1 MKIAYITGGS
11 AGMICGTCMHDNT
24 LASSL
29 IERGHEVSLLPTY
42 TPLRLDEESVATEKI
57 FFGAVNVYLQQKAG
71 FFRNSKLFDKLLDS
85 RKVLGLISKLGVSST
100 NAHDL
105 GSLTLS
111 MMQGENGFQAREL
124 DKLVDFLEE
133 IIQPEL
139 VHLSFT
145 LFAGFARQIKERL
158 GVPVVCSLQ
167 GEDLFYD
174 DLIEPYRQQTLDELA
189 ARMDDIDLFTS
200 HSRYYADLMS
210 ERFGVPRERI
220 VVTKLGIRTDGFRD
234 AATARGDKKSIHV
247 GYLARQCPEK
257 GLHLLVDAFCQAAED
272 VPELRLHVAGY
283 QGGKDQKFIEE
294 QHQKIDDAGLSHRV
308 LWRGAIDRDEKLRFL
323 GNLDLFSVPAVYHE
337 PKGLYVA
344 EALASGVP
352 VLLPNH
358 GAFPEW
364 IEQTGGGRL
373 IDSES
378 AESLAEAMTDLAH
391 DAETRCAM
399 GRHGQKAI
407 QEDYHHEAMADE
419 MVEVYEGA
427 LGRGQE
433 AAGPRAGELVESAA

>member
-24 LASSL
+24 LASAL

-57 FFGAVNVYLQQKAG
+57 FFGAINVYLQQKAG

-85 RKVLGLISKLGVSST
+85 RRTLGLISKLGVSST

-111 MMQGENGFQAREL
+111 MMRGEDGYQAREL
-124 DKLVDFLEE
+124 EKLIDFLEE
-133 IIQPEL
+133 IIQPEI

-145 LFAGFARQIKERL
+145 LFAGFARRIKERL

-174 DLIEPYRQQTLDELA
+174 DLIEPYRQETLDELA
-189 ARMDDIDLFTS
+189 ARMGEIDLFTA

-210 ERFGVPRERI
+210 QRYGVPRNRT
-220 VVTKLGIRTDGFRD
+220 VVTRLGIRTDGFRNSAD
-234 AATARGDKKSIHV
+234 RGDKSTFHV

-257 GLHLLVDAFCQAAED
+257 GLHLMVDAFRQAAED
-272 VPELRLHVAGY
+272 VPEIRLHVAGY
-283 QGGKDQKFIEE
+283 QGAKDKAFIEE
-294 QHQKIDDAGLSHRV
+294 QHQKVDDAGLGHRV

-373 IDSES
+373 VESES
-378 AESLAEAMTDLAH
+378 AQSLADELKALAR
-391 DAETRCAM
+391 DRETRREL
-399 GRHGQKAI
+399 GRKGRQTI
-407 QEDYHHEAMADE
+407 LEEFHHEAMADE
-419 MVEVYEGA
+419 MVRVYEGV
-427 LGRGQE
+427 LGLNTSER
-433 AAGPRAGELVESAA
+433 ELAESAA